1 MISKTIKNVISRSF
15 IAIIVLVIVAIYYFS
30 ELRPFDYEGYEKN
43 INLLQRYDA
52 ELNEAIVLTRFGL
65 VEYYNPIDN
74 AENGVQSVLKTFK
87 EEIKKHPNTTIE
99 LKLNSLEDAIKNKE
113 ELIQKFKRINPI
125 LTNAINQFSTILAEI
140 IESQASVQLVE
151 SCLQQDY
158 RYQVVDLMNNLFRGI
173 LIYISLGS
181 VEQHDSLVS
190 LVDEIHNAPQKFDN
204 LDLALSYASKILEI
218 KPQMTELDTK
228 LFEVPIVSRL
238 NSLNNAY
245 NTVFQN
251 YMADSFAY
259 RILLYI
265 LVFLLLVALRWTFA
279 QLRGTVDTLHIEV
292 ERKIKAEKELAKIN
306 RQLEQRVADRTRE
319 LTVKNSDLN
328 QALANLKEVQDQLI
342 IKEKMASVGM
352 LTTGIAHEIKNPL
365 NFVNNFSDLSIELV
379 DELGEELTANKDKIP
394 EKSVGII
401 DDMLKDLKI
410 MCGKIKEHGVRAD
423 NIVKNMLLHSQE
435 ASIEKNI
442 VNVVELMKDNY
453 QIALQSFRTE
463 HKNFDV
469 NVEWNIP
476 DKVDNILIAP
486 QSISRLFV
494 YLFDNAFYAMRE
506 KQIKGEP
513 GYNPTLQVSVAQ
525 DDKNLTIKI
534 RDNGVGIPKKIID
547 RIFEP
552 FFTTKPTGKGNTGL
566 GLSICYDTVVK
577 QHKGELRVYSE
588 EGSYTEL
595 IVTLPL
601 TSRKSE

>member
-1 MISKTIKNVISRSF
+1 MINKPVKNIIARSF
-15 IAIIVLVIVAIYYFS
+15 IAIIVIVIVGIYYFS

-65 VEYYNPIDN
+65 VAYYTPIDK
-74 AENGVQSVLKTFK
+74 ALNGVQGVLETFK
-87 EEIKKHPNTTIE
+87 SEVKNHPNATIE
-99 LKLNSLEDAIKNKE
+99 LKLKSLEEAIKAKE
-113 ELIQKFKRINPI
+113 DLTQKFKRLNPI
-125 LTNAINQFSTILAEI
+125 LINAINQFSTILAEI

-151 SCLQQDY
+151 SCLEQDY

-173 LIYISLGS
+173 LIYINIGS
-181 VEQHDSLVS
+181 AEQHDSLED
-190 LVDEIHNAPQKFDN
+190 LVEEIHKAPQKFEN

-218 KPQMTELDTK
+218 KPQMTELDTQ

-238 NSLNNAY
+238 NTLNNAY

-251 YMADSFAY
+251 YLADSFAY

-292 ERKIKAEKELAKIN
+292 QRKIKAEKELAKIN
-306 RQLEQRVADRTRE
+306 RQLEQRVADRTKE
-319 LTVKNSDLN
+319 LTLKNNDLN
-328 QALANLKEVQDQLI
+328 EALADLKEAQDQLI

-379 DELGEELTANKDKIP
+379 DELNEELTANKQSIP
-394 EKSVGII
+394 EKVSGLFE
-401 DDMLKDLKI
+401 DMLKDLKT
-410 MCGKIKEHGVRAD
+410 MCSKIKEHGVRAD

-435 ASIEKNI
+435 ASADREMVNI
-442 VNVVELMKDNY
+442 ADLMKDNY
-453 QIALQSFRTE
+453 QIALQSFRGDNKSFE
-463 HKNFDV
+463 PNI
-469 NVEWNIP
+469 EW
-476 DKVDNILIAP
+476 KIAP
-486 QSISRLFV
+486 NIEKILVAPQPMSRVFV
-494 YLFDNAFYAMRE
+494 YLFDNSFYALRE
-506 KQIKGEP
+506 KQGKGEAGFVP
-513 GYNPTLQVSVAQ
+513 SIQVNVNQ
-525 DDKNLTIKI
+525 DDTYMTIKV

-547 RIFEP
+547 KVFEP

-577 QHKGELRVYSE
+577 QHKGELRVSSE
-588 EGSYTEL
+588 EGSYTEFV
-595 IVTLPL
+595 IMLPL
-601 TSRKSE
+601 PPKKGE